1 MSRFLLAEL
10 DRKAEQAVRIG
21 RVAALDAGA
30 ARVRVAIG
38 DLTTAWLP
46 WLAARAGADR
56 AWSAPEPGE
65 QVVVLTPAGRGEQA
79 VVLAGL
85 YADAHPAPADAATVH
100 RMVYADGA
108 VIEYDRA
115 AHALRALL
123 PGGGTAR
130 IEAPGGVTIVG
141 DLTVAGRI
149 DAAGDVTAG
158 GGGVSLLEHRHTNV
172 QTGGGLSG
180 PPQQ

>member
-38 DLTTAWLP
+38 ELTTAWLP

-85 YADAHPAPADAATVH
+85 YAEAHPAPADAATVH

>member
-21 RVAALDAGA
+21 RVAELDAGA

-158 GGGVSLLEHRHTNV
+158 GGVSLLEHRHTNV